1 VKDLALLRRL
11 APYLRRDAW
20 AFAAALLLTPAAA
33 GLSLLQPWLVKQIID
48 GHIVAGR
55 TEGMWRLVT
64 FYLLAAAG
72 AYLLE
77 AAYGLS
83 LAWGGQRGVVRLR
96 QALYEHLLRLPQARL
111 DRQPAGRL
119 LTRITSDVDALG
131 EAFSSGVVMIFL
143 DLLMIVGTI
152 GAMLWLD
159 WRLTCLLLLLSPPI
173 LVVLEWLR
181 RRLRTAFMTVRSALS
196 AINAFLAERVDG
208 VEIVQLYNH
217 QQVAE
222 AQFSRLGRRFRDAA
236 ARSNVYDA
244 FTFSLVD
251 GASALAVAAMVWF
264 GAGAPARWLG
274 PGLGDPLTA
283 GLIVAFIGYLDRL
296 FRPLR
301 ELSGKVAVLQRGM
314 ASLAKIVELL
324 DDEAPDPDR
333 GAPVDAVRGDL
344 VLRDVGFAY
353 REGQPV
359 LRGIDLDVRRGEM
372 VAIVGATGSGKTTL
386 TRLLDTSYSGYSG
399 SILLDGRE
407 LAGLCPRHVR
417 RHVAGVRQ
425 DIQLFTDTL
434 RFNVDLG
441 NPGIPPGRS
450 EAAVA
455 AVNASS
461 IVERLGW
468 EHILRERGAGLS
480 VGEGQLIT
488 FARAMAHDPAVLI
501 LDEATASVDN
511 ATEALIQRGMERLF
525 AGRTVLVIAH
535 RLSTVRHAD
544 RIVVLDRGRIA
555 EQGTH
560 EQLMAKNG
568 VYATLVRA
576 GTQLAPG

>member
-20 AFAAALLLTPAAA
+20 AFAVALVLTPAAA
-33 GLSLLQPWLVKQIID
+33 GLSLLQPWLVKRIID

-55 TEGMWRLVT
+55 VEGMWRLVVL
-64 FYLLAAAG
+64 YLLAAAG

-77 AAYGLS
+77 AGYGLS

-111 DRQPAGRL
+111 DRRPAGRL
-119 LTRITSDVDALG
+119 LTRLTSDVDALG

-173 LVVLEWLR
+173 LLVLEWLR
-181 RRLRTAFMTVRSALS
+181 RRLRTTYMTVRSALS
-196 AINAFLAERVDG
+196 AINSFLAERVDG

-217 QQVAE
+217 QEVAE
-222 AQFSRLGRRFRDAA
+222 ARFSQLGGRFRDAA
-236 ARSNVYDA
+236 TRSNVYDA
-244 FTFSLVD
+244 FTFSVVD

-264 GAGAPARWLG
+264 GAGTPARLFG
-274 PGLGDPLTA
+274 PAFGDTLTA

-314 ASLAKIVELL
+314 ASLVKIVELL
-324 DDEAPDPDR
+324 DEEIPDPDR
-333 GAPVDAVRGDL
+333 GAPVGSVRGDL
-344 VLRDVGFAY
+344 SLRGVSFAY
-353 REGQPV
+353 REDQPV
-359 LRGIDLDVRRGEM
+359 LEGIDLEVRRGEM

-399 SILLDGRE
+399 SIRLDGRE
-407 LAGLCPRHVR
+407 LAALSPRSVR

-434 RFNVDLG
+434 RFNIDLA
-441 NPGIPPGRS
+441 NPAIPEART

-455 AVNASS
+455 AVNASA

-468 EHILRERGAGLS
+468 EHVLRERGAGLS

-488 FARAMAHDPAVLI
+488 FARAMSHDPAVLI
-501 LDEATASVDN
+501 LDEATASVDSS
-511 ATEALIQRGMERLF
+511 TERLIQGAMERLF

-544 RIVVLDRGRIA
+544 RIVVLERGRIA

-560 EQLMAKNG
+560 EQLMATNG
-568 VYATLVRA
+568 VYAALVRA
-576 GTQLAPG
+576 GRQLAPG